1 LVPEDGGKANKKQ
14 ISIMR
19 HRRQTHIQ
27 TDCIS
32 VSHSDDELFEQNSVH
47 VNETAFESAGNF
59 NYSNMYRR
67 KHSEQ

>member
-1 LVPEDGGKANKKQ
+1 
-14 ISIMR
+14 MR
-19 HRRQTHIQ
+19 HRRQTHTQ